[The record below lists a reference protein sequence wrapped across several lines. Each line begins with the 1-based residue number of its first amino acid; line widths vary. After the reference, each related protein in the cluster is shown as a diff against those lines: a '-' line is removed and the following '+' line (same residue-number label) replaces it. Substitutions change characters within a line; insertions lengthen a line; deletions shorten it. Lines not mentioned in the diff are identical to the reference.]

1 MSSTNLPFS
10 GGALSSVT
18 PGRGSCLFPSD
29 SEADPS
35 PAPALL
41 SCLAR
46 AESPAPAPLVVTSC
60 AQRSERP
67 GAGLSL
73 SRLVFQ
79 SRTTSFV
86 GHSLFPQTEAEAAS
100 TALLVA
106 AFNGKEDRVKELLS
120 REDTNPNVSYSNG
133 KVLLVIY
140 LLFTKFLHL
149 LRKHSSDN
157 RGSGESHPDSS
168 DVALQARHQGEHAR
182 PGWLHSAHQSLL

>member
-1 MSSTNLPFS
+1 MPRTSFTNLPFS

-18 PGRGSCLFPSD
+18 PGRSCLFPSD

-46 AESPAPAPLVVTSC
+46 AESPGPAPLVVTQC
-60 AQRSERP
+60 AQRSQRP

-133 KVLLVIY
+133 KISLVLCNIITILTFSQET
-140 LLFTKFLHL
+140 LL
-149 LRKHSSDN
+149 
-157 RGSGESHPDSS
+157 
-168 DVALQARHQGEHAR
+168 
-182 PGWLHSAHQSLL
+182 

>member
-1 MSSTNLPFS
+1 MSYINQLITS

-18 PGRGSCLFPSD
+18 LPGPGSCLFPTN

-35 PAPALL
+35 PAPALF

-46 AESPAPAPLVVTSC
+46 AESPGPLVVTSSVTSGG
-60 AQRSERP
+60 QRSERP
-67 GAGLSL
+67 GVGLSL

-79 SRTTSFV
+79 SRSTSFV

-133 KVLLVIY
+133 KLSFV
-140 LLFTKFLHL
+140 
-149 LRKHSSDN
+149 
-157 RGSGESHPDSS
+157 
-168 DVALQARHQGEHAR
+168 
-182 PGWLHSAHQSLL
+182 